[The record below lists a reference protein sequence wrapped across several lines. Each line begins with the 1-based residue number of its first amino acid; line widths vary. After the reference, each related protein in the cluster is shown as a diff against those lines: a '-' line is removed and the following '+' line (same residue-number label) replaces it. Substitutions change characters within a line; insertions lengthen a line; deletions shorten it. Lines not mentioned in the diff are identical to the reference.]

1 MPQIPTFIA
10 AHMGYLWDGARFR
23 IIGSEVTEA
32 NGGDS
37 TLLVESA
44 VLRLR
49 FVTDK
54 TQLFLDIQP
63 TAGRAK
69 DWYSV
74 DLVRRLFLGERE
86 PSAVLD
92 ASYADF
98 IGERLDDIEAR
109 FDSERWPET
118 QTEPQQLKAVRSK
131 EMFG

>member
-1 MPQIPTFIA
+1 MPQILSFIA
-10 AHMGYLWDGARFR
+10 AYMGYLWDGARFR
-23 IIGSEVTEA
+23 IIDSELTEA

-37 TLLVESA
+37 TLLVESE

-54 TQLFLDIQP
+54 RQLFLDLQP
-63 TAGRAK
+63 VASPAK

-86 PSAVLD
+86 RSAVLD
-92 ASYADF
+92 ESYADF
-98 IGERLDDIEAR
+98 IGAHLDDIEAR
-109 FDSERWPET
+109 FAPDRWPET
-118 QTEPQQLKAVRSK
+118 QAALKKLKVVRSK

>member
-1 MPQIPTFIA
+1 MPQILSFIA
-10 AHMGYLWDGARFR
+10 AYMGYLWDGARFR
-23 IIGSEVTEA
+23 IIDSELTEA

-54 TQLFLDIQP
+54 TQLFLDFQP
-63 TAGRAK
+63 VAGQAK

-86 PSAVLD
+86 RSAVLD
-92 ASYADF
+92 ESYADF
-98 IGERLDDIEAR
+98 IGEHLDDIEAR
-109 FDSERWPET
+109 FGPERWPET
-118 QTEPQQLKAVRSK
+118 KAALKKLKVIRSK